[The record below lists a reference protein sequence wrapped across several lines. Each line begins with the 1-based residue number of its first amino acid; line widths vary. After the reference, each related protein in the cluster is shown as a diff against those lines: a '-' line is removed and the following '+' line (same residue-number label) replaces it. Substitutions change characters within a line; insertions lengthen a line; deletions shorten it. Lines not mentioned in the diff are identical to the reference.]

1 MDERE
6 LHPWRSLILL
16 LTFLFAC
23 SQTASAAAPFAVD
36 LFTANQDH
44 PRYSEGS
51 IVQLRSGQLLHAIT
65 EFSGSA
71 SDFASA
77 RIIARRSTDAGHTW
91 SPPEVLQENMGDLNV
106 MSASLLPFSTRA
118 RSGLGLFYLLKNS
131 PSDLS
136 LWLRISQDDGQT
148 FGPPERVT
156 REPGYH
162 VMNNDRVIQLST
174 GRLLC
179 PIAWSPDVKTPTPF
193 ISFCYASDDGGQ
205 TWHRGNG
212 SVTLPKRG
220 AMEPGLIELKNG
232 RIMMFLRTQLD
243 EIYRTESADAGE
255 TWTKP
260 EPTGIASPEA
270 PSTLGRIPST
280 GDLVLVWNPT
290 VKAGLGHGGTRTPL
304 VAAVSHDDGTTWE
317 PSRALEERTDQT
329 YAYTS
334 LLFVPDHALLSYYV
348 RDEASGRISSRFR
361 SLPVSWFHQTKSQAI
376 PKH

>member
-1 MDERE
+1 M
-6 LHPWRSLILL
+6 
-16 LTFLFAC
+16 
-23 SQTASAAAPFAVD
+23 
-36 LFTANQDH
+36 
-44 PRYSEGS
+44 
-51 IVQLRSGQLLHAIT
+51 QLRGGELLHAIT

-77 RIIARRSTDAGHTW
+77 RIIARRSRDAGRTW
-91 SPPEVLQENMGDLNV
+91 DPPEVLQENMGDLNV
-106 MSASLLPFSTRA
+106 MSASLLPFSTDA
-118 RSGLGLFYLLKNS
+118 RSGLALFYLLKNS

-136 LWLRISQDDGQT
+136 VWLRVSQDDGQT

-156 REPGYH
+156 RELGYH

-179 PIAWSPDVKTPTPF
+179 PIAWSPDVKEPTPF

-205 TWHRGNG
+205 TWHRGRG
-212 SVTLPKRG
+212 RVSLPKRG
-220 AMEPGLIELKNG
+220 AMEPDLIELKNG
-232 RIMMFLRTQLD
+232 RVMMFLRTQLG
-243 EIYRTESADAGE
+243 EIYRADSSDAGE

-260 EPTGIASPEA
+260 VATGIASPEA

-280 GDLVLVWNPT
+280 DALVLVWNPT
-290 VKAGLGHGGTRTPL
+290 VKPALGHGGTRTPL

-317 PSRALEERTDQT
+317 PFRSLEERTDQT

-334 LLFVPDHALLSYYV
+334 LLFVRDHALLSYYV

-361 SLPVSWFHQTKSQAI
+361 SLPTSWFERPASRSNETDQ
-376 PKH
+376 